1 LFEKYFQ
8 PYEFVALIKRTLWG
22 LTIQEVKPF
31 QKFELLER
39 AGNFVSVLQ
48 DLSVSRRVRRRLYIF
63 LIQALVIALGVK
75 SDPAPSFH

>member
-1 LFEKYFQ
+1 M
-8 PYEFVALIKRTLWG
+8 VARIRTLHEMDVARSEFRE
-22 LTIQEVKPF
+22 LRSL
-31 QKFELLER
+31 QKSELLER

-48 DLSVSRRVRRRLYIF
+48 DLSVPRRVRRRLYIF